1 MAYELLSGQDIRKLA
16 VDVNAKQNQGFIP
29 AGGISYKDGT
39 YFQFMAPSDIPSPSL
54 YGIVMSQD
62 VDDFSRRAALSPG
75 APLGTLIQ
83 HKSFFIQAF
92 GTAVSD
98 SGTVTI
104 PLAVSNGGTGATTV
118 DAARST
124 FGIDRFSQG
133 AAATTVYTPNQR
145 YALETNNSGNWGL
158 FDIVVGDWRP
168 LGVGQGG
175 TSATTVAQ
183 AKLNLE
189 IPDRGA
195 AVANAT
201 SAASTIP
208 ASLAAGAT
216 LEEVVTTVNA
226 LITALTAVRS
236 NSGSSVSQL
245 NALLTSLRAAGALLT

>member
-1 MAYELLSGQDIRKLA
+1 MAYILLSGQDVRKLA
-16 VDVNAKQNQGFIP
+16 VDVNAKQTQGFIP
-29 AGGISYKDGT
+29 AGGVSYKDGT
-39 YFQFMAPSDIPSPSL
+39 YFQFMAPSDISSPSL

-62 VDDFSRRAALSPG
+62 VDEFSKRAAMSPG

-83 HKSFFIQAF
+83 HKAFFIQAF

-118 DAARST
+118 EGAKVNLGVDGLVST
-124 FGIDRFSQG
+124 ASDVSLF
-133 AAATTVYTPNQR
+133 TPNDGFVFSI
-145 YALETNNSGNWGL
+145 NNAGYWGNFNRATGEWQA
-158 FDIVVGDWRP
+158 

-175 TSATTVAQ
+175 TSATTLAQ
-183 AKLNLE
+183 AKINLE
-189 IPDRGA
+189 IPNRGA

-201 SAASTIP
+201 SASSTVP
-208 ASLAAGAT
+208 AALAAGAT

-236 NSGSSVSQL
+236 NSGSSVAQL
-245 NALLTSLRAAGALLT
+245 NALLTSLRTAGAILT

>member
-118 DAARST
+118 DAARVNLKIDKLEQRDFETIVMSQNKGQYIFVSDYGVWGAYSPSAGELALGMSYGGT
-124 FGIDRFSQG
+124 GARDAAGARANLGINT
-133 AAATTVYTPNQR
+133 AAAV
-145 YALETNNSGNWGL
+145 S
-158 FDIVVGDWRP
+158 
-168 LGVGQGG
+168 
-175 TSATTVAQ
+175 
-183 AKLNLE
+183 
-189 IPDRGA
+189 
-195 AVANAT
+195 NAT
-201 SAASTIP
+201 SAASTVP
-208 ASLAAGAT
+208 SALATGAT
-216 LEEVVTTVNA
+216 LEEVITTVNA

-236 NSGSSVSQL
+236 NSGSSVTQL
-245 NALLTSLRAAGALLT
+245 NALLTSLRASGTMAS